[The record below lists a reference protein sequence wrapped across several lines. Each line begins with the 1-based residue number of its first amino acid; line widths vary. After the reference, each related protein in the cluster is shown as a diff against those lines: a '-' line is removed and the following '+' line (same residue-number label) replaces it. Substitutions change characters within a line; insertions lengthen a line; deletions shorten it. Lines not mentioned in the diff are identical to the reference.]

1 MLRIDLKNLDLK
13 KAKVSGLWS
22 IILVIPILLLD
33 AAIIMYG
40 WNTFIVPTFSL
51 PKLHL
56 IVTMGISIWFNYLI
70 MKPRDIDD
78 KDITW
83 YQIMNDTSNAL
94 FCWFMMLAIH
104 LFI

>member
-1 MLRIDLKNLDLK
+1 MLRINSTDIDIK

-22 IILVIPILLLD
+22 IILAIPILLLD
-33 AAIIMYG
+33 AAVIMYG
-40 WNTFIVPTFSL
+40 WNTFIVPTFNL

-56 IVTMGISIWFNYLI
+56 IVTMGISIWFSYLI
-70 MKPRDIDD
+70 MKPMDIDD

-83 YQIMNDTSNAL
+83 YQIMNDIGRTL
-94 FCWFMMLAIH
+94 FCWFMMYAIH